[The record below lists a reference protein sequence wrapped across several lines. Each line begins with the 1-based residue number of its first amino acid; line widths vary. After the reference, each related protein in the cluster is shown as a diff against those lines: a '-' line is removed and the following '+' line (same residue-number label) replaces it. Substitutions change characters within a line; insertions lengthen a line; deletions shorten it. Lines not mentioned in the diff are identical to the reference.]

1 MSILCR
7 IIGHRRSHGL
17 LWRRG
22 GHWHGVCQRCGNELV
37 RTGRGAWLA
46 TGGAGHDMEPR
57 RKPVPTG
64 AEQ

>member
-1 MSILCR
+1 MGILCR
-7 IIGHRRSHGL
+7 IIGHRRSQGL

-46 TGGAGHDMEPR
+46 TGGVEQVAEPQ
-57 RKPVPTG
+57 RKPVLAG
-64 AEQ
+64 VD